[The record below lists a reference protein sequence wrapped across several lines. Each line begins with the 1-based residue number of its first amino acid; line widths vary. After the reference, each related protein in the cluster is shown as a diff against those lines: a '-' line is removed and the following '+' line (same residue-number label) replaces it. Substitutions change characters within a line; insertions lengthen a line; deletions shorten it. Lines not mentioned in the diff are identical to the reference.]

1 MFDRRLSAGRR
12 RRGACVLPAVL
23 AVALAVAPLEAAPP
37 AAAQNL
43 PDLGEASQ
51 ADFSPA
57 EERRIGEAIM
67 RDIRRDPAYVADP
80 EVSAYVQRLGDR
92 LAGAYA
98 SGTQSFEFFVVRD
111 PQVNAFALPGGHVG
125 LHTGLL
131 LTAQTESELASVV
144 AHEIAHVVQRH
155 MARMVTKQSQ
165 LQLASMAALALALLA
180 ARSSPQVA
188 QAAAV
193 ASQAAP
199 LQAALSYSRDF
210 EREADRVG
218 FQMLESAGYD
228 VQGAPDFFERLQRSS
243 RLYENNA
250 PGYLRSHPV
259 TLERIADMQNRAQEA
274 RLRQHVDSIEFGLVR
289 AKLRAEAGRPEEA
302 VAHFSERLRERRFT
316 SEQAARY
323 GYAAALL
330 RANDFGAAAA
340 EAERVRLAG
349 LHHPMVETLAA
360 RIKGAA
366 GDHAGAVALLASA
379 SARYPQNL
387 GVGYGYVTALQAAGR
402 HREAV
407 EALAEIVRRDP
418 RNPKAYELRARS
430 FAALGMRT
438 EQHRML
444 AEVYLLQGSVPA
456 AIEQLQL
463 AQRAGDADFFV
474 LSAVDARL
482 RELRRVRDEA
492 LRARK

>member
-1 MFDRRLSAGRR
+1 MFRIRLYAADRRRCGR
-12 RRGACVLPAVL
+12 ALPAVL
-23 AVALAVAPLEAAPP
+23 AVALAVAPLGYAPP

-43 PDLGEASQ
+43 PDLGDASQ
-51 ADFSPA
+51 ADLSPG

-67 RDIRRDPAYVADP
+67 RDIRRDPAYVDDP

-92 LAGAYA
+92 LAGGYA
-98 SGTQSFEFFVVRD
+98 GGTQSFEFFVIRD
-111 PQVNAFALPGGHVG
+111 PQVNAFALPGGHIG

-155 MARMVTKQSQ
+155 MARMVTKQNQ
-165 LQLASMAALALALLA
+165 LQLASMAAFALALLA

-188 QAAAV
+188 QAAAI

-199 LQAALSYSRDF
+199 LQAALGYSRDF

-228 VQGAPDFFERLQRSS
+228 AQGAPDFFERLQRST

-250 PGYLRSHPV
+250 PGYLRSHPI
-259 TLERIADMQNRAQEA
+259 TTERIADMQNRAQEA
-274 RLRQHVDSIEFGLVR
+274 RVRQRADSIEFGLVR
-289 AKLRAEAGRPEEA
+289 AKLRAEVDRPEEA
-302 VAHFSERLRERRFT
+302 VTHFRELLRDRRFS

-323 GYAAALL
+323 GYATALL
-330 RANDFGAAAA
+330 RAKDTSAAA
-340 EAERVRLAG
+340 EVERVRLAG
-349 LHHPMVETLAA
+349 LQHPMLETLAA
-360 RIKGAA
+360 RVKSAA
-366 GDHAGAVALLASA
+366 GDDAGAVALLAA
-379 SARYPQNL
+379 AYARYPQNL
-387 GVGYGYVTALQAAGR
+387 GVGYAYASALQAAGR
-402 HREAV
+402 HREAL
-407 EALAEIVRRDP
+407 EALAEVARLDP
-418 RNPKAYELRARS
+418 RAAKAYEMRARS
-430 FAALGMRT
+430 FSALGLRT

-463 AQRAGDADFFV
+463 AQRAGDADFYV

-482 RELRRVRDEA
+482 RELRRMRDEE
-492 LRARK
+492 LRAKR